1 MYCFDITTTTAHVV
15 LVPPLGCAALAP
27 HLSRAAVPPLAAPR
41 CCALSSP
48 IAKAA
53 APSEQASQARSH
65 QARARELPPQ
75 RAHVLGVQLRN
86 VRLGAV
92 HLLQHARVD

>member
-1 MYCFDITTTTAHVV
+1 MYEQVYW
-15 LVPPLGCAALAP
+15 LKLNALRRTRRLL
-27 HLSRAAVPPLAAPR
+27 LSRQRRSL
-41 CCALSSP
+41 ALSRSAP
-48 IAKAA
+48 GCTPVLLHRKSRA